1 MGRVVT
7 ARRGNLDERRKQG
20 SSTRVDGLGW
30 VWVGGSPAATTGE
43 AFAPVLCRLC
53 CGGGGESPSGLP
65 PRTQRIRRT
74 GWQALVRGRWRPAE
88 ATHTRSAVSQPLKI
102 DLRSNPSQMAICG
115 QCGILS
121 SHHQNRLCD
130 ARVISMGHCVKP
142 TKHSARN
149 PKHSACLT
157 APSIAACMPSMTRKS
172 AHARCQQQR
181 ST

>member
-20 SSTRVDGLGW
+20 SSTRVDGLGL

-65 PRTQRIRRT
+65 PRSQRIRRT

-121 SHHQNRLCD
+121 SHHQNR
-130 ARVISMGHCVKP
+130 
-142 TKHSARN
+142 
-149 PKHSACLT
+149 
-157 APSIAACMPSMTRKS
+157 CMPN
-172 AHARCQQQR
+172 QQCTMIETQ
-181 ST
+181 STLRVSPRRRLRPACRA